1 MRRLEKSILLGIRF
15 FARHIRYHKI
25 FYWTEKRLFGLRTV
39 NAMPDGYYC
48 FLYRL
53 GMKLVDEKK
62 FLGVA
67 DWMIH
72 RIPYNV
78 RCKLA

>member
-1 MRRLEKSILLGIRF
+1 MRRLGKSALLCIRF
-15 FARHIRYHKI
+15 IARHIRYHKL
-25 FYWTEKRLFGLRTV
+25 FYWADKRLFGLRSV

-48 FLYRL
+48 FLFRV

-62 FLGVA
+62 FLRMA
-67 DWMIH
+67 NWMIH

-78 RCKLA
+78 RCNLA